1 MDIQKPQSQ
10 KQEPAGQTYQPHVI
24 PPEEDLADNSSL
36 NQAPEPRDAKPPKA
50 AWRKH
55 LLSSFLALLLLAA
68 VAVAGSYGWYKYQ
81 LKPASNQELA
91 KEFVIAPGTGAVA
104 IGDKLEADG
113 LIRSSTAFQF
123 YLRRTDKT
131 NKIQAGTYLLTPSVS
146 SQKIAGILAEGKTAS
161 RLVTII
167 PGLRID
173 QVAKTLVEKGYPKE
187 EVDKAL
193 KTPNP
198 YKEGASLEGYIHP
211 ETYTLDLTDS
221 AQDVIDVALAA
232 FDKQLTPEIKSGIES
247 QGLSVHGATIL
258 ASIVQK
264 ESSQPETQKKI
275 AQVFLKRLKEDVA
288 LGADPT
294 FRYAAYLTGGIE
306 SPTIDHPYNT
316 RLNKGLTPGPIGN
329 FNFSALDAVA
339 NPAEGDF
346 LFFVS
351 GDDGKT
357 YFSNTQAEHQALI
370 DEHCIK
376 LCKL

>member
-1 MDIQKPQSQ
+1 MDIRKPEIDKPLQPQHSYQLSDPPNESVNQPASTENEPQKQKPS
-10 KQEPAGQTYQPHVI
+10 
-24 PPEEDLADNSSL
+24 
-36 NQAPEPRDAKPPKA
+36 
-50 AWRKH
+50 WRKH
-55 LLSSFLALLLLAA
+55 MIRSFIALVILIIMACLSIFA
-68 VAVAGSYGWYKYQ
+68 WYKYQ
-81 LKPASNQELA
+81 LRPVSSQEIA
-91 KEFVIAPGTGAVA
+91 KQFTIMPGTGAVA

-113 LIRSSTAFQF
+113 LVRSSTAFQF
-123 YLRRTDKT
+123 YLRETGKT

-146 SQKIAGILAEGKTAS
+146 AQKIAGILADGKTAN

-173 QVAKTLVEKGYPKE
+173 QVAKALTDKGYPKE

-193 KTPNP
+193 ETPNP
-198 YKEGASLEGYIHP
+198 YKKGASLEGYIHP

-221 AQDVIDVALAA
+221 AQDVIDMALAA
-232 FDKQLTPEIKSGIES
+232 FDKQLTPEIKSGIEA

-264 ESSQPETQKKI
+264 ESSQPETQKKV
-275 AQVFLKRLKEDVA
+275 AQVFLKRLKEDIA

-306 SPTIDHPYNT
+306 SPSINHPYNT

-339 NPAEGDF
+339 NPADGDF